1 MQDFTIGRLR
11 GRYCVYWYGQD
22 GKRVRYQLKA
32 RTRAESEAEARDVY
46 LKESMRPGGY
56 TVADLWA
63 AYIKDRTGRPIA
75 TTMGYTG
82 KAVLPFFGAMR
93 PDQITTDD
101 CRAYLAKRKAAGIKP
116 GSVWTE
122 LGHLRI
128 SLTWAVKEKLIKEA
142 PAIER
147 PPAAPPKDRYL
158 TRAEIDRLLAAE
170 CQPHIRLAILL
181 MLSTAARVSAVLEL
195 TWDRVDLERGQIRL
209 WVDTEGPRKGR
220 ATVPINAGLRA
231 ALVAAKEAALSEHV
245 IEWAGGS
252 VGSIQRGFESAVRNS
267 GLKNV
272 SPHVLRHTAAVHMV
286 EAGVPFTEVAQYLGH
301 TNPAMTFK
309 VYGRYS
315 PEHLRA
321 AAEVL
326 DFTKLRAVN

>member
-1 MQDFTIGRLR
+1 MPDYLIGHLR
-11 GRYCVYWYGQD
+11 GGRCVSWRTPD
-22 GKRVRYQLKA
+22 GKRVRHQLRA
-32 RTRAESEAEARDVY
+32 RTPQEAEAEARDVY
-46 LKESMRPGGY
+46 LRETRRPGGH
-56 TVADLWA
+56 TVADIWA
-63 AYIKDRTGRPIA
+63 AYIQDRTGRPIA

-82 KAVLPFFGAMR
+82 KAILPFFGAMR

-128 SLTWAVKEKLIKEA
+128 SLTWAVKQKLIKEA

-158 TRAEIDRLLAAE
+158 TRPEIDKLLAAE

-209 WVDTEGPRKGR
+209 WVDAEGPRKGR

-231 ALVAAKEAALSEHV
+231 ALIAAKEAGLSEYV
-245 IEWAGGS
+245 VEWAGGR
-252 VGSIQRGFESAVRNS
+252 VGSIQKGFESAVKS
-267 GLKNV
+267 AGLKGV

-286 EAGVPFTEVAQYLGH
+286 EAGVPFPEVAQYLGH

-315 PEHLRA
+315 PEHLRT

-326 DFTKLRAVN
+326 DFTKLRAVR